1 MNENHTIRNARIK
14 HHLNLVDPI
23 AGHYARRS
31 GLDRDDL
38 KQVGRLGLL
47 RAAEGYE
54 QGQDKPFEVFAR
66 PHIRGAILHYLRD
79 SVGLVR
85 LPRRLQ
91 EQAQNTIK
99 NTTSVPLKPYRR

>member
-1 MNENHTIRNARIK
+1 MSENHTIRNARIK
-14 HHLNLVDPI
+14 RHLNLVDPI

-66 PHIRGAILHYLRD
+66 PHIRGAILH
-79 SVGLVR
+79 
-85 LPRRLQ
+85 
-91 EQAQNTIK
+91 
-99 NTTSVPLKPYRR
+99 

>member
-1 MNENHTIRNARIK
+1 MNKTQTIRNERIE

-31 GLDRDDL
+31 GIDRDDL

-54 QGQDKPFEVFAR
+54 QGQEKPFEVYAKLNR
-66 PHIRGAILHYLRD
+66 WASSNRRGPANSRFWH
-79 SVGLVR
+79 
-85 LPRRLQ
+85 
-91 EQAQNTIK
+91 
-99 NTTSVPLKPYRR
+99 